1 MTRPAAGFPRLRRG
15 RDAGFT
21 IIELVV
27 TIALFSIFMSLFI
40 GVVVSLY
47 RSSTWVESTSRSSS
61 GVLVAFQN
69 LDRQVRYADSVN
81 FPGEGASGARYIE
94 FRTPATSLATA
105 DVCTQWRL
113 HPDGRLQFRQWNKG
127 DAASVSPWVTKM
139 NIVIQESDPN
149 YPFRLVPARTDGSA
163 KQQVVLTIEAGSE
176 SEDSGTR
183 TSTTFVARNSS
194 IASPSNVDSVTA
206 GVSDTKVCTITG
218 WEMRP

>member
-1 MTRPAAGFPRLRRG
+1 VAAKEFAHRAIAVVHRATVPTRP
-15 RDAGFT
+15 
-21 IIELVV
+21 
-27 TIALFSIFMSLFI
+27 
-40 GVVVSLY
+40 
-47 RSSTWVESTSRSSS
+47 RSQQVE
-61 GVLVAFQN
+61 
-69 LDRQVRYADSVN
+69 DRVGNGQ
-81 FPGEGASGARYIE
+81 F
-94 FRTPATSLATA
+94 
-105 DVCTQWRL
+105 
-113 HPDGRLQFRQWNKG
+113 GRLQFRQWNKG